1 MKTQDIHAKE
11 ASAKAKFVITNATA
25 EQLAIQTQRVVV
37 LIKGSPLYADPILS
51 HAVLQW
57 DAAAAA
63 MEQRDQA
70 IKTGM
75 LALAGLRAMRAKD
88 ITVWKR
94 STGAILAAV
103 DTVAAGSAQ
112 IITQLGFALDTR
124 QVVPPSTDP
133 PQGLRAKYTKSF
145 ALVVRWKAI
154 RGHRGYPLQIGDA
167 AGQTFGA
174 SITCTR
180 AKYEPQ
186 GLVPG
191 QKVTLRVAV
200 QRKDGLSG
208 WSDVVTVAIR

>member
-11 ASAKAKFVITNATA
+11 ASARAKFVIANHNA
-25 EQLAIQTQRVVV
+25 EQLAVQTQGVVV

-75 LALAGLRAMRAKD
+75 LRLAGLRAQRAKD

-94 STGAILAAV
+94 STGAMVAAV
-103 DTVAAGSAQ
+103 DMVSAGSAQ
-112 IITQLGFALDTR
+112 MITQLGFALDTR
-124 QVVPPSTDP
+124 QVVPPSIDL

-154 RGHRGYPLQIGDA
+154 RSNRG
-167 AGQTFGA
+167 
-174 SITCTR
+174 
-180 AKYEPQ
+180 
-186 GLVPG
+186 
-191 QKVTLRVAV
+191 
-200 QRKDGLSG
+200 
-208 WSDVVTVAIR
+208 